1 MLAECCS
8 MNRVNKEDIVPLLVF
23 IGICQLS
30 GVIGSFFTSR
40 SIPVWYVYLRKPVFT
55 PPGWLIGTVWIVL
68 YTLMGVAAFLVWRR
82 RRGWG
87 GRASVAF
94 TVQLLL
100 NALWSIMFFG
110 LRSPS
115 AGLVNIVALWIA
127 ILLTIVEF
135 YKLSRTAALLMVPY
149 ILWVSFA
156 AFLNYSIFIMNS

>member
-1 MLAECCS
+1 MKG
-8 MNRVNKEDIVPLLVF
+8 VNKEDIVRLLVF
-23 IGICQLS
+23 IGICQFS
-30 GVIGSFFTSR
+30 GIIGSFFTSR

-68 YTLMGVAAFLVWRR
+68 YTLMGVSAFLVWRKR
-82 RRGWG
+82 RAWG
-87 GRASVAF
+87 GRASVMF
-94 TVQLLL
+94 TIQLIL

-127 ILLTIVEF
+127 ILLTIIEF
-135 YKLSRTAALLMVPY
+135 NKLSRTAALLMVPY